1 MAFEEEDRMLNK
13 VARALSKRE
22 DERNALKVGAKVRI
36 GQSNI
41 NKREKLSYLALEQL
55 PNKVDEQ

>member
-22 DERNALKVGAKVRI
+22 DDERNALKVGAKVRI

-41 NKREKLSYLALEQL
+41 NKRGKLSYLALEQL
-55 PNKVDEQ
+55 PNKVD

>member
-22 DERNALKVGAKVRI
+22 DDERNALKVGAKVRI

-55 PNKVDEQ
+55 PNKVD